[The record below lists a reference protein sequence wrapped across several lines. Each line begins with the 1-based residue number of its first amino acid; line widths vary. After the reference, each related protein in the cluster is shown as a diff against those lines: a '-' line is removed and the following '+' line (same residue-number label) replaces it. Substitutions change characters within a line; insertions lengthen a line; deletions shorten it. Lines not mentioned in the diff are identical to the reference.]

1 MSRVLKFGGS
11 SLRTADSIRRVGG
24 IIAADRD
31 RKVVVISAISG
42 VTESLLQF
50 IAVQHEEADVPPFVK
65 GLRDQHV
72 ELLEGAVRDEA
83 LRKEAVAAVNTKLEK
98 LERTLYGIT
107 YLEEVTPKT
116 KDFVQCYGERLSVI
130 LMTAVMKDLGVK
142 AVACDA
148 DDLGIM
154 TDGVFGNATA
164 DLEATR
170 WAIVPKVQE
179 MFYNG
184 QMPIVTGFFGI
195 AKDGSVTVFGRN
207 GSDYSAAAVA
217 NAIDAKRLEI
227 WKDTDGFL
235 SVDPRI
241 VPAAVSI
248 PVLSY
253 DEAAELAYFGAK
265 VLHPMTVMPA
275 RAKNITI
282 LIKNVFAPQAEGTI
296 IQAQSKGR
304 EDCIKSISCMNN
316 IAILKVFGEGTGYR
330 TGVMAELSRVL
341 SDNDVNILS
350 AVTSQTCI
358 ALLLSSRDLP
368 KAKRLLEEMDGGF
381 ISKTESSEDIALVCI
396 VGEGLGYQKGIASRV
411 FNAVNSVGASVG
423 MISAGASLVAYHFT
437 VSKAD
442 LEKVTKAVH
451 QEFFGC

>member
-1 MSRVLKFGGS
+1 MRVLKFGGS
-11 SLRTADSIRRVGG
+11 SLKTGESMRRVGG
-24 IIAADRD
+24 IIALDKE
-31 RKVVVISAISG
+31 RKVVVVSAISG

-50 IAVQHEEADVPPFVK
+50 ISAQRKEGDVRPFMK
-65 GLRDQHV
+65 NLRDLHV
-72 ELLEGAVRDEA
+72 NLLADAVKNED
-83 LRKEAVAAVNTKLEK
+83 LRKEAVASVDAKLVK

-130 LMTAVMKDLGVK
+130 LMAAVMRDLGVK

-148 DDLGIM
+148 DELGIM
-154 TDGVFGNATA
+154 TDGVFGAATA

-217 NAIDAKRLEI
+217 NALDAKALEI

-241 VPAAVSI
+241 VPQAVSI

-275 RAKNITI
+275 RSKNIAI
-282 LIKNVFAPQAEGTI
+282 LIKNVFDPNAEGTI

-304 EDCIKSISCMNN
+304 EDSIKSISCMTN

-358 ALLLSSRDLP
+358 ALLLSSKDLS
-368 KAKRLLEEMDGGF
+368 KAKHLLAEMDGGF
-381 ISKTESSEDIALVCI
+381 ISKTESSEDVALICI
-396 VGEGLGYQKGIASRV
+396 VGEGLGYQRGIASRV
-411 FNAVNSVGASVG
+411 FNAVNKVGASVG

-442 LEKVTKAVH
+442 LEKVTRAVH